1 MEGLFITLV
10 LQKQHTRLFLSVLS
24 VKYSCLVIFTFLH
37 TDIFPEQL
45 TTDNILEH

>member
-1 MEGLFITLV
+1 VLFFPV
-10 LQKQHTRLFLSVLS
+10 QRHF
-24 VKYSCLVIFTFLH
+24 FLH